1 MIETQIQHQ
10 FVMDFLCRKEDGLQY
25 REVKNSLVSDDLFI
39 PSDLKEFVR
48 ISSPDGWRRL
58 VQKKNGEE
66 EALEAI
72 ISTIS
77 DRIMSAGNVA
87 TFFNSNKTITVDG
100 ESITL
105 LYVSGS
111 ELSGDAQFEKNIFS
125 CVEEVTYTFRWNGEK
140 QYTIRPDVS
149 FFLNGVF
156 LGYMELKS
164 QHNRQT
170 AREHGRD
177 KIITDYLEALIK
189 YTAIAGSN
197 DVDGTLRRQMFRIF
211 EKSIHLTASDIYETF
226 CLRGLQGLFGDLRKQ
241 FAENTLAMSGAQEIV
256 RKIFK
261 EYPLTSP
268 DLGQEDRF
276 REVMTALYS
285 KKMIE
290 KEILYYNF
298 LSYTYE
304 RKKANGKK
312 GKKQRTSNTGYLIA
326 PRPKQKFGC
335 DKVMRRVDEFMRHE
349 TEPNYYTE
357 QLRKELTALGAQPE
371 KIEEIMAQ
379 HERYCHNKYVYS
391 LLLQYAAGFGKS
403 NIIGWTAQ
411 QLKDLRYDGKYAYDK
426 IFIVVDRLQ
435 LRDQTDTMMRNMNID
450 NSMFLEVT
458 DKETF
463 VKALTNDKERVYIV
477 NIQKFND
484 IAEELARQNKQVKPM
499 RVAFLID
506 EIHRSN
512 TGETHEEMMSVF
524 DDLADS
530 LEAAA
535 QEAPIPY
542 KNLIVGFTATPSDQV
557 LARFGEYHYGANVEK
572 IWQPFDV
579 YTMKEAIE
587 DGYILDP
594 TKNIITVTSS
604 MHFDL
609 SDEIKDNLSEEDKK
623 KAIAAVKE
631 KIYSNPERMQANAK
645 FIVQRLVSLVYG
657 KIHGQGKAM
666 LAVSSIPNAIA
677 YCNMIRPLMKQM
689 CESKKQYETYKDAP
703 IAIVYSD
710 NQKYLPSVQMN
721 GGMKEEDVI
730 QDFKLAKN
738 GLIIVVDKLQ
748 TGFDEPKLHTLFLDK
763 EIKEINAIQTI
774 SRVNRTTKYK
784 EECHIIDLS
793 YNNVNVENIRD
804 AFKQFSDMV
813 LSTFDPNTEASKVDG
828 LYKQLTSE
836 YLYKNWFARFQKE
849 HEDSYFY
856 NDFHDAIRRWVL
868 LQWERAK
875 IDRDLAAEQTT
886 ERVVIEDEAKKLR
899 TQVGQYASA
908 IETLHGV
915 IDLQPKYTDKLFQ
928 DFWAEYCNIYRQM
941 LEGER
946 EHGIPVEVE
955 FDSIGFT
962 NQVVDEG
969 DDGGEG
975 GEGGAQKP
983 PRPSKPRPKPEHD
996 LFEMLDDLNRGEEF
1010 KAEEIMLWR
1019 ADIHDFFENLKQ
1031 NAKLLSMMEDD
1042 HDNFSREDKQKEYT
1056 KTAKRYLR
1064 QIKQRPV
1071 GEIFQPDLFADMVNA
1086 NLAQFYFM
1094 FVEYLAGEDVYE
1106 YYQPEDD
1113 LQPLIP
1119 FNDVVND
1126 RRTEGGPLV
1135 KHKQPHWKNV
1145 VLCVK
1150 QPYATLLCSGIK
1162 DVENRSWSTDYRGR
1176 LFIATG
1182 KNDNIA
1188 KEQSN
1193 PYFMDFITPLIE
1205 QGKFPQLNSL
1215 QKSALIGYVDLED
1228 CSLEHVDSIWSRGSW
1243 ADGGNVNWIIKNAYI
1258 FDEPQ
1263 FVGMD
1268 GKLWLYDI
1276 PELDPGNLPPAHKVE
1291 L

>member
-1 MIETQIQHQ
+1 MIETQLQHQ

-25 REVKNSLVSDDLFI
+25 REVKNNLVNDELFI

-48 ISSPDGWRRL
+48 LSSPDGWRRL

-66 EALEAI
+66 EALAAI
-72 ISTIS
+72 ISVIS
-77 DRIMSAGNVA
+77 DRILSAGNVA
-87 TFFNSNKTITVDG
+87 TFFNSNKTVTVDG

-125 CVEEVTYTFRWNGEK
+125 CVEEVTYTFRYNGVK
-140 QYTIRPDVS
+140 QFTIRPDVS
-149 FFLNGVF
+149 FFLNGIF

-177 KIITDYLEALIK
+177 KIITDYLEALIQ
-189 YTAIAGSN
+189 YTKIAGGN
-197 DVDGTLRRQMFRIF
+197 DIDGSLRRQMFRIF

-226 CLRGLQGLFGDLRKQ
+226 CLRGLQGLFADLRKQ
-241 FAENTLAMSGAQEIV
+241 FTENTITVAAAQDIV
-256 RKIFK
+256 RKLFK

-268 DLGQEDRF
+268 ELGQEARF

-304 RKKANGKK
+304 RKTANGKK

-335 DKVMRRVDEFMRHE
+335 DKIMRRVDEFMRHE

-357 QLRKELTALGAQPE
+357 QLRQELTALGAQPE
-371 KIEEIMAQ
+371 KIAEIIAE
-379 HERYCHNKYVYS
+379 HDKYSHNKYVYS

-411 QLKDLRYDGKYAYDK
+411 QLKDLRYQGKYAYDK

-458 DKETF
+458 DKDTF
-463 VKALTNDKERVYIV
+463 VKALTGEKERVYIV
-477 NIQKFND
+477 NIQKFSD
-484 IAEELARQNKQVKPM
+484 ITEELVRQNKQVKPM

-530 LEAAA
+530 LETAA
-535 QEAPIPY
+535 QEAPIPF
-542 KNLIVGFTATPSDQV
+542 KNLIVGFTATPSEQV
-557 LARFGEYHYGANVEK
+557 LARFGEYHYGKNVEK

-609 SDEIKDNLSEEDKK
+609 TPEVRDNLSEEDKK
-623 KAIAAVKE
+623 KAIASVKE

-677 YCNMIRPLMKQM
+677 YCNMIRVLMAEM
-689 CESKKQYETYKDAP
+689 CASKKQYETYKDAP

-710 NQKYLPSVQMN
+710 NQKYQSSAQMN
-721 GGMKEEDVI
+721 GGLKEEEVI
-730 QDFKLAKN
+730 QNFKLAKN

-763 EIKEINAIQTI
+763 EITDINAIQTI

-784 EECHIIDLS
+784 EECHIIDMS
-793 YNNVNVENIRD
+793 YNNVNVENIRE
-804 AFKQFSDMV
+804 AFKKFSDMV
-813 LSTFDPNTEASKVDG
+813 LSTFDPKVEAAKVEA
-828 LYKQLTSE
+828 LYKSLTAE
-836 YLYKNWFARFQKE
+836 YLYKNWFARFKSEQG
-849 HEDSYFY
+849 DISFIMQ
-856 NDFHDAIRRWVL
+856 FQDAIRHWVL
-868 LQWERAK
+868 LQLERAK
-875 IDRDLAAEQTT
+875 SDRALLAEQTT
-886 ERVVIEDEAKKLR
+886 ERVVLEDEAKKLR

-908 IETLHGV
+908 IETLRGV
-915 IDLQPKYTDKLFQ
+915 IELQPKYTDEIFQ
-928 DFWAEYCNIYRQM
+928 AFWAEYCAIYLQM
-941 LEGER
+941 MESER
-946 EHGIPVEVE
+946 EHGIPVDVE

-962 NQVVDEG
+962 GQVIDEG
-969 DDGGEG
+969 DDGDGGKEG
-975 GEGGAQKP
+975 PKP
-983 PRPSKPRPKPEHD
+983 PRPGGKSRPKPEHD
-996 LFEMLDDLNRGEEF
+996 LFEMLEELNRGEAF
-1010 KAEEIMLWR
+1010 KAEEIMMWR
-1019 ADIHDFFENLKQ
+1019 KDICDFFENLKQ
-1031 NAKLLSMMEDD
+1031 NAKLLSMLEDD
-1042 HDNFSREDKQKEYT
+1042 HDNFSREDKQREYG
-1056 KTAKRYLR
+1056 KTVRKYLR
-1064 QIKQRPV
+1064 QVDARPE
-1071 GEIFQPDLFADMVNA
+1071 GELFQPRLFKDMVN
-1086 NLAQFYFM
+1086 NNKDQFYFM
-1094 FVEYLAGEDVYE
+1094 FIDYLAGGDVYD
-1106 YYQPEDD
+1106 YYQVEDNM
-1113 LQPLIP
+1113 PLIP
-1119 FNDVVND
+1119 FDDVLIDPAMYGENMPRMV
-1126 RRTEGGPLV
+1126 
-1135 KHKQPHWKNV
+1135 HKNPAWRNVALAVRQPW
-1145 VLCVK
+1145 
-1150 QPYATLLCSGIK
+1150 ASLLCCGIK
-1162 DVENRSWSTDYRGR
+1162 DIENRSWTTDYRGR
-1176 LFIATG
+1176 LFIVASATNVSAQLEEDDMLMSMVQKHINSG
-1182 KNDNIA
+1182 VL
-1188 KEQSN
+1188 
-1193 PYFMDFITPLIE
+1193 PPLHA
-1205 QGKFPQLNSL
+1205 L
-1215 QKSALIGYVDLED
+1215 QTSAVIGYVDLVD
-1228 CSLEHVDSIWSRGSW
+1228 CSLEPSNSFWSIGAWDSH
-1243 ADGGNVNWIIKNAYI
+1243 NVNWVIKNAYI

-1263 FVGMD
+1263 LVGIK
-1268 GKLWLYDI
+1268 GKLNLFEI
-1276 PELDPGNLPPAHKVE
+1276 PELDPDNLPPAHRVN

>member
-1 MIETQIQHQ
+1 MIETQLQHQ
-10 FVMDFLCRKEDGLQY
+10 FVMDFLCRKEGGLQY
-25 REVKNSLVSDDLFI
+25 REVKNNMVNDELFI
-39 PSDLKEFVR
+39 PSDLKEF
-48 ISSPDGWRRL
+48 IKLSSPDGWRRL
-58 VQKKNGEE
+58 VQKKNGED
-66 EALEAI
+66 EALGAI
-72 ISTIS
+72 ISIIS

-125 CVEEVTYTFRWNGEK
+125 CAEEVTYTFRWNGAK

-149 FFLNGVF
+149 FFLNGIF

-170 AREHGRD
+170 ARLHGRD
-177 KIITDYLEALIK
+177 KIITDYLEALK
-189 YTAIAGSN
+189 CYTQIAGGN

-226 CLRGLQGLFGDLRKQ
+226 CLRGLQGLFADLRKQ
-241 FAENTLAMSGAQEIV
+241 LTEGTISFADAQEVV

-268 DLGQEDRF
+268 DLGEEARF

-304 RKKANGKK
+304 RKKSAGKK

-335 DKVMRRVDEFMRHE
+335 DKIMRRVEEFMLHE
-349 TEPNYYTE
+349 AEPNYYTE
-357 QLRKELTALGAQPE
+357 QLRRELSALGAQPD
-371 KIEEIMAQ
+371 KIEEIIAE
-379 HERYCHNKYVYS
+379 HDKYCHNKYVYS

-411 QLKDLRYDGKYAYDK
+411 QLKDLRFGGKYAYDK

-450 NSMFLEVT
+450 NSMFLEVK

-463 VKALTNDKERVYIV
+463 IKALTNDKERVYIV
-477 NIQKFND
+477 NIQKFSD
-484 IAEELARQNKQVKPM
+484 ISEELVRQNKQVKPM

-524 DDLADS
+524 DDLADT
-530 LEAAA
+530 LEMAA

-542 KNLIVGFTATPSDQV
+542 KNLIVGFTATPSDTV
-557 LARFGEYHYGANVEK
+557 LARFGEYHYGKNVEK

-609 SDEIKDNLSEEDKK
+609 SPKIKDNLSEEDKK
-623 KAIAAVKE
+623 KAISLVKAQ
-631 KIYSNPERMQANAK
+631 IYSNPERMQANAK

-677 YCNMIRPLMKQM
+677 YCNIIRPAMKEI

-710 NQKYLPSVQMN
+710 SQGNVPCAQMN
-721 GGMKEEDVI
+721 DGMKEEDVV
-730 QDFKLAKN
+730 QNFKLAKN

-763 EIKEINAIQTI
+763 EISDINAIQTI

-784 EECHIIDLS
+784 EECHIIDMS
-793 YNNVNVENIRD
+793 YNNVNVENIRE
-804 AFKQFSDMV
+804 AFKKFSDMV
-813 LSTFDPNTEASKVDG
+813 LSTFDPKVAAANVES
-828 LYKQLTSE
+828 LYKLLTAE
-836 YLYKNWFARFQKE
+836 YLYKNWFPRFKTE
-849 HEDSYFY
+849 HENISFLFQ
-856 NDFHDAIRRWVL
+856 FHDAIRHWVL
-868 LQWERAK
+868 LQLERAK
-875 IDRDLAAEQTT
+875 ADRELMAEETT
-886 ERVVIEDEAKKLR
+886 ERVVIEDNAKVLR
-899 TQVGQYASA
+899 RHVGNYASA
-908 IETLHGV
+908 IETLRGV
-915 IDLQPKYTDKLFQ
+915 IELQPKFTDELFQ
-928 DFWAEYCNIYRQM
+928 SFWAEYCIIYRQM
-941 LEGER
+941 MDDGR
-946 EHGIPVEVE
+946 EPGIPVDVE

-962 NQVVDEG
+962 GQVVDDE
-969 DDGGEG
+969 GEG
-975 GEGGAQKP
+975 GTGGGPRP
-983 PRPSKPRPKPEHD
+983 PRPGGKKREKPEND
-996 LFEMLDDLNRGEEF
+996 LLEMLERLNVGEAI
-1010 KAEEIMLWR
+1010 KAEEIILWR
-1019 ADIHDFFENLKQ
+1019 KDIYDFFEYLNQ
-1031 NAKLLSMMEDD
+1031 NPKLTSMMED
-1042 HDNFSREDKQKEYT
+1042 DNFSREDKQREYS
-1056 KTAKRYLR
+1056 KTVRKYLR
-1064 QIKQRPV
+1064 QIDGRS
-1071 GEIFQPDLFADMVNA
+1071 EEELFQPLLFKEMVN
-1086 NLAQFYFM
+1086 NNKDQFFFM
-1094 FVEYLAGEDVYE
+1094 FMDYLAGEDVYH
-1106 YYQPEDD
+1106 YYQPEDTQQS
-1113 LQPLIP
+1113 LQ
-1119 FNDVVND
+1119 FDEDEEDVV
-1126 RRTEGGPLV
+1126 
-1135 KHKQPHWKNV
+1135 
-1145 VLCVK
+1145 
-1150 QPYATLLCSGIK
+1150 Y
-1162 DVENRSWSTDYRGR
+1162 
-1176 LFIATG
+1176 
-1182 KNDNIA
+1182 
-1188 KEQSN
+1188 
-1193 PYFMDFITPLIE
+1193 M
-1205 QGKFPQLNSL
+1205 
-1215 QKSALIGYVDLED
+1215 
-1228 CSLEHVDSIWSRGSW
+1228 
-1243 ADGGNVNWIIKNAYI
+1243 
-1258 FDEPQ
+1258 
-1263 FVGMD
+1263 
-1268 GKLWLYDI
+1268 
-1276 PELDPGNLPPAHKVE
+1276 
-1291 L
+1291 